1 MQLKKKKPML
11 SAGSVGNIS
20 CALAAATCSLI
31 ALPVHAAEGEDGW
44 KVDSA
49 VLYYSEQ
56 DRVTAVEPVVSAGKT
71 FADDSELQMK
81 LTLDSLTG
89 ASHNGAMVLDQPQ
102 TFTSPSG
109 SEYDVAP
116 GEVPLDD
123 SFKDTRVAFN
133 AQYTRPWTRTLRWTA
148 GANFSNEYDF
158 QSFGVNAGL
167 LWDLNQKNTTL
178 TLAFSHEADTINAVG
193 DIPDPLT
200 SMPSPTTTVAATTK
214 QTLGASDTR
223 SVNDIL
229 LGWTQV
235 MNRRWI
241 MQLNYNLSSSSGY
254 HNDPYKVVTV
264 YDPNTDI
271 VDDYLFESR
280 PDSRTKNSIYWEN
293 RYHLTD
299 DVLALGYRYMTDD
312 WGVTSHTLDASWRH
326 EMANGWYLQ
335 PHLRY
340 YTQSAADFWHEYVT
354 PGEVASLEEATGD
367 YRLGNLDDMTYGLK
381 FGRKLSKGREWNA
394 RVEMFQQSGDT
405 DAAEVDALIT
415 QVGYTFYW

>member
-11 SAGSVGNIS
+11 SSVSVGNIS

-31 ALPVHAAEGEDGW
+31 GVSAHAEDAADGW

-49 VLYYSEQ
+49 LLYYSEQ
-56 DRVTAVEPVVSAGKT
+56 DRVTAVEPVISAGKT
-71 FADDSELQMK
+71 FTDDSELQLK

-89 ASHNGAMVLDQPQ
+89 ASHNGAMVLNQPQ

-109 SEYDVAP
+109 SQYQAAS
-116 GEVPLDD
+116 GEVPLDE

-148 GANFSNEYDF
+148 GLNVSNEYDF
-158 QSFGVNAGL
+158 QSFGANAGL

-178 TLAFSHEADTINAVG
+178 TLAFAHEADTIDAVG
-193 DIPDPLT
+193 GIPDPLT
-200 SMPSPTTTVAATTK
+200 SMPSPTTLVAATTK
-214 QTLGASDTR
+214 NTVGSSDTR
-223 SVNDIL
+223 SVNDVF

-235 MNRRWI
+235 MTRRWI
-241 MQLNYNLSSSSGY
+241 MQLNYHLSASSGY
-254 HNDPYKVVTV
+254 HNDPYKIVTV
-264 YDPNTDI
+264 YDPGTT
-271 VDDYLFESR
+271 VVHDYLYESR

-312 WGVTSHTLDASWRH
+312 WGVNSHTLDASWRH
-326 EMANGWYLQ
+326 EMGNGWYLQ

-354 PGEVASLEEATGD
+354 PAEVAALQEATGD

-394 RVEMFQQSGDT
+394 RVEMYQQSGDT
-405 DAAEVDALIT
+405 DPAEVDALIT